1 MVRTFKS
8 YASAAA
14 TGLALASIAALAIP
28 AVAQEAAAQSVKP
41 EQAAPADTS
50 ASQIVVRDA
59 VSGQL
64 RAATAEEAQALR
76 DQHAKGKLRF
86 APQATLARY
95 HYSGARG
102 ARLTDEFMNYSV
114 VVRQPDGSLKEY
126 CFQSPEAAEAAVKT
140 APVAATATLPTE

>member
-8 YASAAA
+8 CISAAG

-28 AVAQEAAAQSVKP
+28 SVAQEATAQSVKP
-41 EQAAPADTS
+41 EQSAPVDAS
-50 ASQIVVRDA
+50 AGQIVVRDA
-59 VSGQL
+59 ASGQL
-64 RAATAEEAQALR
+64 RPATADEAHALR
-76 DQHAKGKLRF
+76 EQHAKGKLRV

-102 ARLTDEFMNYSV
+102 ARLTDEFMNYSI

-126 CFQSPEAAEAAVKT
+126 CFQSREAAEAAIKS
-140 APVAATATLPTE
+140 APVGATATLPTE